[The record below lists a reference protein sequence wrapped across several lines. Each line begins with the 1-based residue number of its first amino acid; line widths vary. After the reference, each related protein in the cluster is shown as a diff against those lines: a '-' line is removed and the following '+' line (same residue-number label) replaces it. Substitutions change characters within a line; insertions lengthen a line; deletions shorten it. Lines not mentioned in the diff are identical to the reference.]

1 MWQWFRQKSIA
12 TPCCF
17 LRKDV
22 LFKLPTK
29 ATSSV
34 SNKFER
40 KISGEG
46 VIGVGKRF
54 TLFILNEDMDDI
66 IKIVES
72 LVKSGLLM
80 NEASETVK
88 HEIKSKKVDFLELHC
103 NNLWFPQ

>member
-17 LRKDV
+17 LGKDV

-29 ATSSV
+29 ATSSI

-46 VIGVGKRF
+46 VIRVGKRV

-66 IKIVES
+66 IKIVGS
-72 LVKSGLLM
+72 LV
-80 NEASETVK
+80 NEAFETVK
-88 HEIKSKKVDFLELHC
+88 HEIKNKKVDLLGFQC